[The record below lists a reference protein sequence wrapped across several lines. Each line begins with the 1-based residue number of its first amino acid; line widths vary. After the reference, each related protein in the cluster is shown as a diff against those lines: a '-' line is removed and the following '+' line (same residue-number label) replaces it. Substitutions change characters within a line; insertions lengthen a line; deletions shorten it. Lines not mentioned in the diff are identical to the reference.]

1 MMPPNL
7 PDKSF
12 LHDEQWEKLPVDG
25 YYLSSRGRIWND
37 DAKRFLRPVNT
48 QARPKPPILF
58 ISINR
63 RNRYVAPLGR
73 TVLTMFGSPSPGGRS
88 YVCRHKDG
96 DPFNNQIENLEWIKG
111 GTCTNVS
118 GVSNAKFASMDCK
131 SVFINPPFNEL
142 GCTGVMSMVPPPH
155 IEISSACRASVDGST
170 GRFKF
175 EWPSGYLESIP
186 EGVVE
191 LASTES
197 NGVRY
202 RFCVERISNQTMKGN
217 EP

>member
-37 DAKRFLRPVNT
+37 DAKRFLRPSNT

-58 ISINR
+58 ISINKR
-63 RNRYVAPLGR
+63 KRYVAPLGR

-118 GVSNAKFASMDCK
+118 GVSNAKFTGGRSWSTLYDIADGPMASCSRFGGDDVTKPIISIGSGTTRKDGPICGE
-131 SVFINPPFNEL
+131 FN
-142 GCTGVMSMVPPPH
+142 M
-155 IEISSACRASVDGST
+155 
-170 GRFKF
+170 
-175 EWPSGYLESIP
+175 EWQEGYLESIP

-202 RFCVERISNQTMKGN
+202 RFCVERVV
-217 EP
+217 E